1 MSARCVMPRGESD
14 SEYCL
19 TRISRQPSRFYN
31 TLKGPPFIV
40 CSEVEIMKLE
50 GRNGKKRLHQGT
62 AVVAA
67 MLLGGVL
74 SSGAQ
79 AQTQPQISN
88 ATQKEASVAHHVSG
102 PFDVKMN
109 PQTSS
114 EESIGRMS
122 IDKQYH
128 GDLEAGGKG
137 EFLGVYGSV
146 KGSAGYVAMEKVSG
160 KLNGR
165 SGSFVLQHSGTMTQ
179 GESGLTITVVPDSG
193 TGELTGITGTMTIR
207 IEAGGKHFYE
217 FEYTLP

>member
-1 MSARCVMPRGESD
+1 
-14 SEYCL
+14 
-19 TRISRQPSRFYN
+19 
-31 TLKGPPFIV
+31 
-40 CSEVEIMKLE
+40 MKLE
-50 GRNGKKRLHQGT
+50 GRNGKERLDRG
-62 AVVAA
+62 AVVIVA
-67 MLLGGVL
+67 MFLCGVL
-74 SSGAQ
+74 ISGAA

-88 ATQKEASVAHHVSG
+88 PGQKEASVAQHVSG

-128 GDLEAGGKG
+128 GDLEASGKG
-137 EFLGVYGSV
+137 EFLGAYGSV

-179 GESGLTITVVPDSG
+179 GESRLTISVVPDSG
-193 TGELTGITGTMTIR
+193 TGELTGIAGTMTIK

-217 FEYTLP
+217 FEYTVP